1 MHKQSSK
8 KFKKFSAM
16 RTEHRLMYVVG
27 QGNIPYNIYISHYI
41 LISIL
46 TCGIPASS
54 KGSERSDNFGKLN
67 NFYCRFPLE
76 YEIDGAKLLI
86 FLQNTMAEYRI

>member
-8 KFKKFSAM
+8 KFKKFAPRAQSVA
-16 RTEHRLMYVVG
+16 
-27 QGNIPYNIYISHYI
+27 SCYI

-86 FLQNTMAEYRI
+86 FLQNTMAEYRF

>member
-8 KFKKFSAM
+8 KFKKFAPCTQSVASCVSQNKETYLILYM
-16 RTEHRLMYVVG
+16 
-27 QGNIPYNIYISHYI
+27 SHYI

-46 TCGIPASS
+46 TCGILASS